1 MDRNLLIKEAKKAS
15 KYSYC
20 KLSNFRVGAAIESS
34 NGNIYTGNNIE
45 FYNYSNTIHAEESA
59 IANLFASGENKL
71 KAIAIYTPGT
81 KLYFP
86 CGKCLQSLF
95 ELGGNELVVIA
106 SNDST
111 SEQKKIIDLL
121 PFGFTLDK

>member
-1 MDRNLLIKEAKKAS
+1 MDVKLLIKKAKEAS
-15 KYSYC
+15 QNSYC
-20 KLSNFRVGAAIESS
+20 KLSNFRVGAAIESGS
-34 NGNIYTGNNIE
+34 GNIFKGSNIE
-45 FYNYSNTIHAEESA
+45 FHNYSNTIHAEESA
-59 IANLFASGENKL
+59 IANLFSGGEDEL
-71 KAIAIYTPGT
+71 IAIAIYTPGS

-95 ELGGNELVVIA
+95 ELGGNELVVIT